1 MNDEKKEKT
10 CNGYEAMYTF
20 LSEDDFNKHLE
31 VCEACAKEHARMQ
44 RVSELIQEAK
54 PYIKEKQKQNRILKS
69 AAAFFVVA
77 FATLSIPVYMAGAN
91 MYDNMVAQ
99 NTLTAQELG
108 FPVDEYGLLYV
119 E

>member
-1 MNDEKKEKT
+1 MNEENKKT

-20 LSEDDFNKHLE
+20 LSEEAFNEHLK
-31 VCEACAKEHARMQ
+31 VCEECAKEHARMQ

-54 PYIKEKQKQNRILKS
+54 PYIKEKQKRRTILKS

-77 FATLSIPVYMAGAN
+77 FATLSIPLCMTGVNVY
-91 MYDNMVAQ
+91 DDLVAQ
-99 NTLTAQELG
+99 NSLTAQELG
-108 FPVDEYGLLYV
+108 LPVDEYGFLYV

>member
-1 MNDEKKEKT
+1 MNKKQEKT
-10 CNGYEAMYTF
+10 CNGYEAMFTF
-20 LSEDDFNKHLE
+20 LSEEDFQKHLRE
-31 VCEACAKEHARMQ
+31 CESCAKEHEKMQ
-44 RVSELIQEAK
+44 KISALIQEAK

-77 FATLSIPVYMAGAN
+77 FAALSIPVYMAGAN
-91 MYDNMVAQ
+91 MYDNLVAQ